1 MNAIHARSQLR
12 YRPTFVRNELSVYH
26 DSQAREQSPADLAD
40 IARCSETGCG
50 PNCHAGCFAPEFESA
65 SLRADLAMIVRFSK
79 QSRSAKEIGSGQQW
93 GRISEFPSG
102 DKTIEWAADQ
112 FRKAG
117 IADAHVQAIGPGQPR
132 GLLAATLM
140 EVKLL
145 GDPALGAGSS
155 DVVLQSARL
164 PGSHDANLSGSLREK
179 HRFDAQRG
187 AHRTAQLLGCPHD
200 RTGRISAGG
209 GRFR

>member
-12 YRPTFVRNELSVYH
+12 YRPTSCGTNFQFTTTVRHVSSGRWSSPTSPAVPRPAAGSTATPVVSHQSSRAHRFVRTW
-26 DSQAREQSPADLAD
+26 QP
-40 IARCSETGCG
+40 
-50 PNCHAGCFAPEFESA
+50 
-65 SLRADLAMIVRFSK
+65 IVRFSK

-93 GRISEFPSG
+93 GRISGFPSG

-117 IADAHVQAIGPGQPR
+117 IADARVQAIAPGQPR

-145 GDPALGAGSS
+145 GDPAFGAGSS

-164 PGSHDANLSGSLREK
+164 PGSHDANLSGSLREER
-179 HRFDAQRG
+179 RFDAQRG